1 MDNRICI
8 WLEDVWSERCHPCAA
23 KVSEVCVETTV
34 VVDTLGPARRHK
46 KCNTHKYARNK
57 NLKRSPQPMLLL
69 DTDPLRPSCV
79 RHRHF
84 RSRSALHR
92 CQHIS
97 GFGVQT
103 KMPNFRG
110 CQPFLVIVQSPDGST
125 YQFVIPAYSYVGPRK
140 SQTHLQVMAEEY
152 LEEHVLWGALLNDPE
167 NDRLI
172 KIRHIRPFR
181 RWREY

>member
-1 MDNRICI
+1 
-8 WLEDVWSERCHPCAA
+8 
-23 KVSEVCVETTV
+23 
-34 VVDTLGPARRHK
+34 
-46 KCNTHKYARNK
+46 
-57 NLKRSPQPMLLL
+57 MLVL

-97 GFGVQT
+97 GFEVQT

-110 CQPFLVIVQSPDGST
+110 CQPFLAIVQSPDGST

>member
-1 MDNRICI
+1 
-8 WLEDVWSERCHPCAA
+8 
-23 KVSEVCVETTV
+23 
-34 VVDTLGPARRHK
+34 
-46 KCNTHKYARNK
+46 
-57 NLKRSPQPMLLL
+57 MLLL

-84 RSRSALHR
+84 RSRPALHR

-110 CQPFLVIVQSPDGST
+110 CQPFLAIVQSPDGST

-152 LEEHVLWGALLNDPE
+152 LEEHVPWEALLNDLRTLSASRVFLWKQKSAYIHTGIHTCIPPP
-167 NDRLI
+167 NPNRSHL
-172 KIRHIRPFR
+172 PQATTC
-181 RWREY
+181 